1 MRQLDGQ
8 KQRWPLGTLLWLLEN
23 FMPLRSNVM
32 RHAYYIQSHA
42 LVFLYLMQTL
52 FLLIVE
58 QRWESRWPL
67 QV

>member
-1 MRQLDGQ
+1 
-8 KQRWPLGTLLWLLEN
+8 
-23 FMPLRSNVM
+23 M